1 MDTLEEL
8 KLSRNKI
15 LVEILFNPF
24 IFNKLMHQII
34 KNMQTLKCDKKI
46 VFKNKMTCNNR
57 KYY

>member
-24 IFNKLMHQII
+24 IFNKLMHQNI
-34 KNMQTLKCDKKI
+34 KNKRAK
-46 VFKNKMTCNNR
+46 
-57 KYY
+57 